1 MMGAGM
7 RRSGGLRPSGAATH
21 APSGMWARALFWSG
35 MDMKFCG
42 RTGRPAGLAA
52 LLTIYGAVAA
62 HAATYGHPVQGQIGF
77 QRGVTDIARYIHWFH
92 NDILMPIITL
102 ISLFVLALLAYVV
115 WKFNEKANPTP
126 SKTTHNTLIE
136 VAWTIIP
143 VIILVIIA
151 IPSFRLLTMQLTLP
165 KADVFIK
172 VTGSQWEWHYDYPK
186 DQGDFGF
193 DSIIKQDEDLK
204 PGDIRLLA
212 VDNEAVVPINKI
224 VQLEITS
231 APDGVIHS
239 FVIQSFG
246 IRIDAVPGRANQ
258 TWFKADREGIY
269 YGQCSKLCGIDHA
282 YMPIEFRVVSDDAYK
297 QWLVDAKK
305 KFAATGSRTRLA
317 DLGAEPAS
325 R

>member
-1 MMGAGM
+1 VCV
-7 RRSGGLRPSGAATH
+7 PAATRH
-21 APSGMWARALFWSG
+21 GAIGVALRTPAILRGTRFFWSG
-35 MDMKFCG
+35 TDMKFCG
-42 RTGRPAGLAA
+42 RIWWSAGIAA
-52 LLTIYGAVAA
+52 LLGVCGAVAA
-62 HAATYGHPVQGQIGF
+62 QAATYGHPVQGQIGF
-77 QRGVTDIARYIHWFH
+77 QRGVTDVARYIHWFH
-92 NDILMPIITL
+92 NDILMPIIT
-102 ISLFVLALLAYVV
+102 IICLFVLALLAYVA

-136 VAWTIIP
+136 VAWTIVP

-165 KADVFIK
+165 KPDVFIK
-172 VTGSQWEWHYDYPK
+172 VTGSQWQWHYDYPK

-193 DSIIKQDEDLK
+193 DSEIKSDDEIK
-204 PGDIRLLA
+204 PENGDIRLLS
-212 VDNEAVVPINKI
+212 VDNAAVVPVNKF
-224 VQLEITS
+224 VQLEVTS

-258 TWFKADREGIY
+258 TWFKADREGVY
-269 YGQCSKLCGIDHA
+269 YGQCSKICGINHA
-282 YMPIEFRVVSDDAYK
+282 YMPIEFRVVSEDAYK

-305 KFAATGSRTRLA
+305 KFAAAGSRTQLA
-317 DLGAEPAS
+317 DIGVAPAS

>member
-1 MMGAGM
+1 MM
-7 RRSGGLRPSGAATH
+7 
-21 APSGMWARALFWSG
+21 
-35 MDMKFCG
+35 FCG
-42 RTGRPAGLAA
+42 RTGRCVSLVA
-52 LLTIYGAVAA
+52 LSGVCGAVAA
-62 HAATYGHPVQGQIGF
+62 HAATYGYAVPGQIGF
-77 QRGVTDIARYIHWFH
+77 QPGVTDIARYIHWFH
-92 NDILMPIITL
+92 NDILMPVITL
-102 ISLFVLALLAYVV
+102 ISLFVLALLGYVV

-136 VAWTIIP
+136 VAWTIVP

-165 KADVFIK
+165 KSDVFIK
-172 VTGSQWEWHYDYPK
+172 VTGAQWQWHYDYPK

-193 DSIIKQDEDLK
+193 DSEMKADDEIKPEN
-204 PGDIRLLA
+204 GDIRLLS
-212 VDNEAVVPINKI
+212 VDNEAVVPVNKF
-224 VQLEITS
+224 VQLEITA

-269 YGQCSKLCGIDHA
+269 YGQCSKICGINHA
-282 YMPIEFRVVSDDAYK
+282 YMPIAFRVVSEDAYK

-305 KFAATGSRTRLA
+305 KFAAAGSRTQYA
-317 DLGAEPAS
+317 DLSAAPAA

>member
-1 MMGAGM
+1 MN
-7 RRSGGLRPSGAATH
+7 
-21 APSGMWARALFWSG
+21 
-35 MDMKFCG
+35 FCG
-42 RTGRPAGLAA
+42 RIGRSAGVAA
-52 LLTIYGAVAA
+52 LAGICGAVDA
-62 HAATYGHPVQGQIGF
+62 HARAYGHAVPGQIGF
-77 QRGVTDIARYIHWFH
+77 QLPVTDIARYIQWFH

-115 WKFNEKANPTP
+115 WRFNEKANPTP
-126 SKTTHNTLIE
+126 SKTTHNTMIE
-136 VAWTIIP
+136 VAWTIVP

-165 KADVFIK
+165 KPDVFIK
-172 VTGSQWEWHYDYPK
+172 VTGSQWQWHYDYPK

-193 DSIIKQDEDLK
+193 DSEIKSDDELK
-204 PGDIRLLA
+204 PENGDIRLLS
-212 VDNEAVVPINKI
+212 VDNEAVVPVNKV
-224 VQLEITS
+224 VQLEVTA

-269 YGQCSKLCGIDHA
+269 YGQCSKICGINHA
-282 YMPIEFRVVSDDAYK
+282 FMPIAFRVVSDDAYK

-305 KFAATGSRTRLA
+305 KFASAGSRTELA
-317 DLGAEPAS
+317 ELGAAPAAH
-325 R
+325 

>member
-1 MMGAGM
+1 
-7 RRSGGLRPSGAATH
+7 
-21 APSGMWARALFWSG
+21 
-35 MDMKFCG
+35 MKFCG
-42 RTGRPAGLAA
+42 RTGRRVSLVA
-52 LLTIYGAVAA
+52 LSEVCGAVAA
-62 HAATYGHPVQGQIGF
+62 HAATYGHAVPGQIGF
-77 QRGVTDIARYIHWFH
+77 QPGVTDIARYIHWFH
-92 NDILMPIITL
+92 NDILMPVITL
-102 ISLFVLALLAYVV
+102 ISLFVLALLGYVV

-136 VAWTIIP
+136 VAWTIVP

-165 KADVFIK
+165 KPDVFIK
-172 VTGSQWEWHYDYPK
+172 VTGSQWQWHYDYPK

-193 DSIIKQDEDLK
+193 DSEMKADDEIKPEN
-204 PGDIRLLA
+204 GDIRLLS

-269 YGQCSKLCGIDHA
+269 YGQCSKICGINHA
-282 YMPIEFRVVSDDAYK
+282 YMPIAFRVVSEDAYK

-305 KFAATGSRTRLA
+305 KFAAAGSRTEYA
-317 DLGAEPAS
+317 DLGAAPAA